1 MPVSRISL
9 DLSAPCAT
17 DEAGARSLA
26 AICRVLRLEGL
37 QVDVDGIQGGVH
49 SVHVRLGLSLG
60 NGRDVTRSLPA
71 AAAGERP
78 RAAVP
83 IPQTQAGDRRAT
95 DEG

>member
-9 DLSAPCAT
+9 DLN
-17 DEAGARSLA
+17 GRSGCPQPGCHLP
-26 AICRVLRLEGL
+26 RLRLEGL